1 MVLGL
6 TCIVVLNV
14 TILLSTIR
22 KLSMLPSGGSRVGR
36 IMNRFSKDIE
46 PTDQRLIPKL
56 FKFQLVAGCWEPD
69 LHDRYSTPIMLAFV
83 FHHLLVCA
91 QILPQV
97 TAETFHGIPTIMAY
111 GRETDFES
119 TVGGLLDASNEPTF
133 LRQHA
138 EIWVTLR
145 MEIMSSSI
153 VPALAMLAHTKVV
166 GSSTQFVLAL
176 TYSSTLTYLLLKS
189 AANINVKAEKLVA
202 SQESMLDTVVEDNGS
217 NYSVGQRQLLCL
229 AAAILRNPKI
239 LLLDEATTSIDAG
252 ADVFIQQAMRRS
264 CPHATILSVMHRLN
278 DRILQECD
286 KVLVYP
292 LSMLR
297 LRNCSLDPIP
307 CSPS

>member
-83 FHHLLVCA
+83 FHHLLSLRELKRLESTGRGPL
-91 QILPQV
+91 QSRIS
-97 TAETFHGIPTIMAY
+97 ETFHGIPTIMAY

-189 AANINVKAEKLVA
+189 AANINVKAE
-202 SQESMLDTVVEDNGS
+202 
-217 NYSVGQRQLLCL
+217 
-229 AAAILRNPKI
+229 I
-239 LLLDEATTSIDAG
+239 LLLDEATASIDAG

-286 KVLVYP
+286 KVLVMEQGVPVEYAP
-292 LSMLR
+292 PQELLARQPQFHNMT
-297 LRNCSLDPIP
+297 I
-307 CSPS
+307 